1 MGSILNAN
9 DFCFYFGDAP
19 VVGSSI
25 IEKGQN
31 DHGHM
36 NRDGNSDMG
45 IRYLSGI
52 RSDGTGYMDDFLPVG
67 GIRTNSNQ
75 DRYGTDI
82 FSTRW

>member
-1 MGSILNAN
+1 
-9 DFCFYFGDAP
+9 
-19 VVGSSI
+19 
-25 IEKGQN
+25 
-31 DHGHM
+31 M

-67 GIRTNSNQ
+67 GTRTNSNQ